1 MKSLIGPQGVPYVR
15 ARVKTMP
22 VMKKEIELE
31 DGTKIW
37 VRQASGME
45 RLRITNIQGKAFRKM
60 RHAGDPTDWTD
71 EQNEEFAAMLDE
83 MGGSMEDQIKEW
95 VPACILDENIDPN
108 MLTFEELN
116 TILQFVRG
124 DDEEG
129 AVPFLSS

>member
-1 MKSLIGPQGVPYVR
+1 
-15 ARVKTMP
+15 MP
-22 VMKKEIELE
+22 VMKKEIELD

-60 RHAGDPTDWTD
+60 RHAGDPADWTD
-71 EQNEEFAAMLDE
+71 EQNEEFASYIDE
-83 MGGSMEDQIKEW
+83 MGGSMEDQINEW

-108 MLTFEELN
+108 TLTFDEL
-116 TILQFVRG
+116 TRILNFVRG